1 MPHNPRQTLGQDGTK
16 NALYTSM
23 HDDTLGAM
31 VLQEAPLRKD
41 GNEKVRGTAR
51 YVADVSYP
59 GMLHAATVRTRL
71 PGGTVVS
78 IIFDENVP
86 WSEYVVV
93 TAKDVPGVNAV
104 KMIEWDQPV
113 LVEARFRHA
122 GEPVVLVA
130 HSDPRA
136 LARAVAAI
144 HIDERACATVPVFT
158 IDEALR
164 PETRRIAADNVYRD
178 YLMAKGSVTDAE
190 TTTDLV
196 FEGEFRTGAQEHLY
210 IEPQGMIARVVD
222 GVLTVEGSMQCPY
235 YVHAALV
242 AVTGLPDDQVRVQ
255 QCTTGGAFG
264 GKEEYPSHI
273 ACHAALL
280 TLKAGGR
287 PVALIYRRGEDMAVT
302 PKRHPSRSRVRLGAS
317 RDGRLRFID
326 IDFVIDGGAYLT
338 LSPVVLSRGVIHAA
352 GPYRCDNVRVRG
364 RAVATNHPPFGAFRG
379 FGAPQSIFALEV
391 ALDGLARAL
400 GMAPEVLRARNVLVP
415 GDISPAGQ
423 KIDGPLDM
431 QRVIDQALEACHY
444 QAKVED
450 CHRWNAQG
458 HAIRKGIGLATFY
471 HGAGFTGNGELTLR
485 SRAGLR
491 VSAVGIVE
499 ILTSTTEMGQG
510 MQTTLSRIVAEV
522 LCIPYEGV
530 CVARPDT
537 RDVPNSGP
545 TVASRTCMVVGAI
558 LAQAARKLIARLC
571 ADAALP
577 SSYSYDEFRAA
588 CARLSSSDGVTTIMA
603 DYRHP
608 AGSDWDESTFQ
619 GSPYASF
626 AWACYVAEVE
636 VDTVTG
642 EVRVLDF
649 TASQEVG
656 RVIHPT
662 VAAGQIEGGVV
673 QGIGYALFEEV
684 RFGADGQM
692 ANNRVTNYIIPTS
705 ADIPPIRVLFQESR
719 HGAGPGGAAGIG
731 ELPMDGPAPAIINAI
746 NAALGTDLRHVPAM
760 PEHVLVAMDRG
771 NL

>member
-1 MPHNPRQTLGQDGTK
+1 
-16 NALYTSM
+16 M
-23 HDDTLGAM
+23 HEDDTFGAPP
-31 VLQEAPLRKD
+31 VQESPLRKD
-41 GNEKVRGTAR
+41 GTGKVRGTAR
-51 YVADVSYP
+51 YVADLSYP
-59 GMLHAATVRTRL
+59 GMLHGATLRTRL

-78 IIFDENVP
+78 IMFDERIP
-86 WSEYVVV
+86 WREYVVV

-104 KMIEWDQPV
+104 KMIDQDQPV
-113 LVEARFRHA
+113 LVETQFRHA
-122 GEPVVLVA
+122 GEPVVLIA
-130 HSDPRA
+130 HQDPEA

-144 HIDERACATVPVFT
+144 HIEERACTTAPVFT
-158 IDEALR
+158 IDDALQA
-164 PETRRIAADNVYRD
+164 ETRRIVAGNVYRD
-178 YLMAKGSVTDAE
+178 YLMVKGSVTDAE
-190 TTTDLV
+190 ADTCHV
-196 FEGEFRTGAQEHLY
+196 FEGEYQTGAQEHLY
-210 IEPQGMIARVVD
+210 IEPQGMIARVED
-222 GVLTVEGSMQCPY
+222 NVLTVEGSLQCPY

-242 AVTGLPDDQVRVQ
+242 AVTALPEERVRVQ

-287 PVALIYRRGEDMAVT
+287 PVALIYRRSEDMAVT
-302 PKRHPSRSRVRLGAS
+302 PKRHPSRSRVRLGATS
-317 RDGRLRFID
+317 DGRLRFID
-326 IDFVIDGGAYLT
+326 IDFAIDGGAYLT

-400 GMAPEVLRARNVLVP
+400 GIAPDVLRARNVLAP
-415 GDISPAGQ
+415 GDVSPAGQ
-423 KIDGPLDM
+423 KIEGPLDM
-431 QRVIDQALEACHY
+431 QRVIAQALEACRYHDKAEAY
-444 QAKVED
+444 
-450 CHRWNAQG
+450 HRWNAAG
-458 HAIRKGIGLATFY
+458 RATRKGIGLATFY

-491 VSAVGIVE
+491 VNAAGVVE

-510 MQTTLSRIVAEV
+510 MQTTLSWIVAEA
-522 LCIPYEGV
+522 LRIPYEGV
-530 CVARPDT
+530 CMARPDT

-558 LAQAARKLIARLC
+558 LAQAAHKLIARLR

-588 CARLSSSDGVTTIMA
+588 CARLPTADGVTTVMA

-608 AGSDWDESTFQ
+608 AGNDWDESTFQ

-636 VDTVTG
+636 IDTMTG

-649 TASQEVG
+649 TAVQEVG

-705 ADIPPIRVLFQESR
+705 ADIPPIQVLFQESR

-746 NAALGTDLRHVPAM
+746 NAALGTELRHVPAM
-760 PEHVLVAMDRG
+760 PEHILAAMDRRTP
-771 NL
+771 